1 MSLKHEQACQ
11 EMLLE
16 RERERERESET
27 EDSFKLNFIFTKCP
41 YQVDKSKLDYCT
53 YKCLAKIPS

>member
-11 EMLLE
+11 EMLL
-16 RERERERESET
+16 ERERERESET
-27 EDSFKLNFIFTKCP
+27 EDSFKLNFIFTKCT

>member
-16 RERERERESET
+16 RERET
-27 EDSFKLNFIFTKCP
+27 EDSFKLNFIFTKCTD
-41 YQVDKSKLDYCT
+41 QVDKSKLD
-53 YKCLAKIPS
+53 